1 MAKLKRS
8 GKFYR
13 NNEKEVMESLGL
25 KPTIN
30 SGSTWIEKEDGQSD
44 EIICQLKSTDAQS
57 IRIVKKDIDTL
68 IYNSLVVHKLPLFVI
83 QFLSTNEIFL
93 IMRPED
99 LSDISNSLNKAPIDI
114 ESIESLSN
122 REHPLNDDNR
132 PLKKESNNIE
142 DLIDINSDEEIPKRK
157 VIKSG
162 GSARKLLEKERNKK
176 YSKKVRKAT

>member
-13 NNEKEVMESLGL
+13 KNEAEVMESLGL

-68 IYNSLVVHKLPLFVI
+68 IYNSLVVHKLPVFAI
-83 QFLSTNEIFL
+83 QFLSTNEVFL
-93 IMRPED
+93 LVRPED
-99 LSDISNSLNKAPIDI
+99 IKEVSDSLNKAPIDNQSIKSPSDFLGLPYGPTEGHI
-114 ESIESLSN
+114 EE
-122 REHPLNDDNR
+122 DNELIDMVNIDNSDVPKR
-132 PLKKESNNIE
+132 IIKSGSSARKELKKERES
-142 DLIDINSDEEIPKRK
+142 
-157 VIKSG
+157 
-162 GSARKLLEKERNKK
+162 K
-176 YSKKVRKAT
+176 YKKKVRKAT

>member
-13 NNEKEVMESLGL
+13 KNEAEVMESLGL

-68 IYNSLVVHKLPLFVI
+68 IYNSLVVHKLPVFAI
-83 QFLSTNEIFL
+83 QFLSTNEVFL
-93 IMRPED
+93 LVRPED
-99 LSDISNSLNKAPIDI
+99 IKEVSDSLNKAPIDNQSIKSPSDFLGLPYGPNKGHI
-114 ESIESLSN
+114 EEAMDLVNMDS
-122 REHPLNDDNR
+122 
-132 PLKKESNNIE
+132 E
-142 DLIDINSDEEIPKRK
+142 DSELDVSKRI
-157 VIKSG
+157 IKSG
-162 GSARKLLEKERNKK
+162 SSARKELEKERENK
-176 YSKKVRKAT
+176 YKKKIKKAT